1 MRFVRLWVF
10 SVGWVFWLSRGWV
23 CLASFSPCHY
33 CLEIE
38 GGGGVRWRGLW
49 TGSAFYALR
58 TQPPRFGHRRGL
70 WTGSAFYAL
79 RTQPLAEITVVV
91 LCPAVPFSPGNPAD
105 RLVHHRS
112 YLLSRAF
119 LTVKT
124 RPRT

>member
-38 GGGGVRWRGLW
+38 GGGGVRW
-49 TGSAFYALR
+49 
-58 TQPPRFGHRRGL
+58 RGL